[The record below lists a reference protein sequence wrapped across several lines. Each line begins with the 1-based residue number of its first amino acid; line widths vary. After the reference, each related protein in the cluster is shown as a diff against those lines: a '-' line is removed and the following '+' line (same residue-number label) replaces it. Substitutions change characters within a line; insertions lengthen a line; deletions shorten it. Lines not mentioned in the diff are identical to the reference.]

1 LFLVNGCLVVLLWLF
16 VDGCSLT
23 VVRLTVVRCSLLVV
37 GLKSLRFKVKKN
49 ENYKLKIENGKKP

>member
-16 VDGCSLT
+16 VDGCPFDGFSLF
-23 VVRLTVVRCSLLVV
+23 VV